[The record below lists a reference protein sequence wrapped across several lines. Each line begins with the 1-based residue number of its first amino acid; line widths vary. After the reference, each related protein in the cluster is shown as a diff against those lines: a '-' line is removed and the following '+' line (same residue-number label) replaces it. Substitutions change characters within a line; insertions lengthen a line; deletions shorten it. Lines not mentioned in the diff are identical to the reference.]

1 MNRDVEPKA
10 PAELF
15 NDSIN
20 RATLRQ
26 LSIVDLIDRAA
37 TLSSVDQKQL
47 AVELY
52 KTWMAYN
59 ADHSFLH
66 AVYFNYGVA
75 LMAVGDRVGAI
86 NAYRESIRLKPDF
99 YAPYINLGGALE
111 ECGQAGMAVT
121 QWLEVVNNLSTTNG
135 ESIFHKTT
143 ALHEIARILENSHK
157 DSAAEDALKQSL
169 DIKLNQPDATLDFAS
184 SAAVQMAGDRRV
196 GSRQSKR
203 SADWHFTAVARISG
217 R

>member
-1 MNRDVEPKA
+1 MRRDTESKA
-10 PAELF
+10 SVDLF
-15 NDSIN
+15 AASVH
-20 RATLRQ
+20 RATSGQ
-26 LSIVDLIDRAA
+26 LSIPDLFDCTA
-37 TLSSVDQKQL
+37 TLTSLGQKQS

-52 KTWMAYN
+52 KTWIAHN
-59 ADHSFLH
+59 ADDKLLH
-66 AVYFNYGVA
+66 AAYFNYGVA

-143 ALHEIARILENSHK
+143 ALHQIARILENSHK

-169 DIKLNQPDATLDFAS
+169 DIKLDQPDAIIHWIL
-184 SAAVQMAGDRRV
+184 
-196 GSRQSKR
+196 
-203 SADWHFTAVARISG
+203 
-217 R
+217 